1 MRTARAGTMLNYYV
15 YYRVVIAETAR
26 VRAVLEAVQAA
37 LGEDTGVRGRL
48 LRCSDDP
55 STWMEIYEGVADP
68 PRFKAA
74 LERLLGALYR
84 RVAHRSPLALSAAEQ
99 KSGAARCLID
109 LLLKGNFQRRLQTS
123 MTNWSD
129 RRPDTPMN
137 AAAAQRCRLK

>member
-1 MRTARAGTMLNYYV
+1 MTVMRTARAGTMLNYYV

-68 PRFKAA
+68 PRFEAA
-74 LERLLGALYR
+74 LERSPAATQTPPP
-84 RVAHRSPLALSAAEQ
+84 VATSKSPTWPS
-99 KSGAARCLID
+99 I
-109 LLLKGNFQRRLQTS
+109 N
-123 MTNWSD
+123 
-129 RRPDTPMN
+129 
-137 AAAAQRCRLK
+137 